1 MFKNR
6 FLISVLFIILNNSY
20 PQNSLNLKNDNVQLK
35 EDESITISVLK
46 NDNIKDKSNLI
57 IELSEKPQN
66 GDVEIQGEQIIY
78 TPSENFNGLDK
89 FSYKV
94 DTGMDS
100 GTAQVKVNVNPVND
114 APNGLSLNQYKI
126 KENLLPGTIIGELL
140 VKDPDSK
147 EKFKFGLAKE
157 NRDDFKIENGKLLSK
172 RKFDFEK
179 EKSYEIMIQITDS
192 GNEKFIGSVT
202 VIIENQNEVPILSKS
217 NESIISHPENGGKIV
232 ANLNVTDPDE
242 NQPSVKYK
250 INKGDDGNHFKIT
263 RSGDLAFLRL
273 PDYENPIDENK
284 DNLYKVSFTA
294 FDSKNDNLK
303 VNGSV
308 KIKVKD
314 SKETEVLALDKRKFI
329 AWTVDHQPYHIILE
343 DAIKNYMSLKYL
355 GANKQDKIEYGQD
368 SHIKEMI
375 ATDQIIIVQKKDD
388 NSQIHELWYGN
399 GLDFTIIDREKIDW
413 VLSQD
418 IQKVLIEKDGYLTS
432 DSETVFHKNEKDRL
446 MAGYGSAFSV
456 RHVNN
461 FRMSLNSFSIR
472 SNLMQYSSNMRVGND
487 LIGLPG
493 KLAGASEIGV
503 ATQRSEFGLRVP
515 VSFDFG
521 SMNDYKNIDII
532 SDEYIGL
539 YARGNIDN
547 IFETK
552 TSLYSLIGFSFYPS
566 SSKKLVTP
574 QDISETSLSDISYW
588 TNKEEKI
595 ESINILDS
603 YALLATSVEV
613 PVKLPSIGRLTASP
627 GYHYLKVAHRLKDS
641 SDEAE
646 EDGIEMY
653 ERAFFNYTL
662 SSDDSLVTW
671 SSEPLTDQDTFT
683 RLNSFFIR
691 FDLTGQI
698 GQKPK
703 FVEKISYLDFIN
715 ISKVPFYE
723 LSFQYISS
731 LNSIL
736 KVNVNISDQVGLSV
750 TKLDRNSDLKG
761 NWMPPNNLWWSL
773 NYRANF

>member
-6 FLISVLFIILNNSY
+6 FFIIALLIILNNSY
-20 PQNSLNLKNDNVQLK
+20 PQNSLNLKNDNAQLK

-57 IELSEKPQN
+57 IELAENPQY
-66 GDVEIQGEQIIY
+66 GDVEIQGEQLIY
-78 TPSENFNGLDK
+78 TPNENFNGVDK

-114 APNGLSLNQYKI
+114 APNGLSLKQNKI
-126 KENLLPGTIIGELL
+126 KENLPPGTIIGELL
-140 VKDPDSK
+140 VQDPDTK

-179 EKSYEIMIQITDS
+179 EKSFQISIQVTDS
-192 GNEKFIGSVT
+192 GNEKFIGSVS
-202 VIIENQNEVPILSKS
+202 VMIENQNEVPILSKS

-250 INKGDDGNHFKIT
+250 IKKGDDGNHFKIT

-294 FDSKNDNLK
+294 FDSKDDKLK

-343 DAIKNYMSLKYL
+343 DAIKNYMSLKYS
-355 GANKQDKIEYGQD
+355 GANKQDKIEDGQD
-368 SHIKEMI
+368 SHIKEMT

-388 NSQIHELWYGN
+388 DSQIHELWYGN

-461 FRMSLNSFSIR
+461 FRMSLNSLSIR
-472 SNLMQYSSNMRVGND
+472 SNLLQYSSNMRAGND

-493 KLAGASEIGV
+493 KLAGASEFGV

-515 VSFDFG
+515 ISFDFG
-521 SMNDYKNIDII
+521 SFIDYKNSDII
-532 SDEYIGL
+532 TDEYPGL

-566 SSKKLVTP
+566 SDKKLLIP
-574 QDISETSLSDISYW
+574 EDISETPLSDTSYW
-588 TNKEEKI
+588 TNREENI
-595 ESINILDS
+595 ESVNILDS

-613 PVKLPSIGRLTASP
+613 PVRLPFIGRLTASP

-641 SDEAE
+641 SDEAKK
-646 EDGIEMY
+646 DGIKMY
-653 ERAFFNYTL
+653 ERAFFDHTL

-671 SSEPLTDQDTFT
+671 SSESFTDQNTYT
-683 RLNSFFIR
+683 RLNSFFIK

-731 LNSIL
+731 LNSII
-736 KVNVNISDQVGLSV
+736 KVNLNISDQLGISITNLS
-750 TKLDRNSDLKG
+750 RNSDLKG
-761 NWMPPNNLWWSL
+761 NWMPDNWWWSL

>member
-78 TPSENFNGLDK
+78 TPSENFNGVDK

-100 GTAQVKVNVNPVND
+100 GTAQVKINVNPVND
-114 APNGLSLNQYKI
+114 APNGISLKQNKI
-126 KENLLPGTIIGELL
+126 KENLSSGTIIGELL
-140 VKDPDSK
+140 VEDPDTK

-179 EKSYEIMIQITDS
+179 EKSFDISIQITDS
-192 GNEKFIGSVT
+192 GNEKFIGAVS
-202 VIIENQNEVPILSKS
+202 VIIENQNEAPIISKS

-232 ANLNVTDPDE
+232 ANLNIIDPDE

-294 FDSKNDNLK
+294 FDSKNDKLK
-303 VNGSV
+303 VNGAV

-314 SKETEVLALDKRKFI
+314 SKETEVIALDKRKFI

-343 DAIKNYMSLKYL
+343 DAIKNYMSLKYS
-355 GANKQDKIEYGQD
+355 GANKQDKIEDGQD
-368 SHIKEMI
+368 SHIKEMT

-388 NSQIHELWYGN
+388 DSQIHELWYGN

-456 RHVNN
+456 RHINN

-472 SNLMQYSSNMRVGND
+472 SNLLQYSSNMRVGND

-493 KLAGASEIGV
+493 KLAGASEIGI

-515 VSFDFG
+515 ISFDFG
-521 SMNDYKNIDII
+521 SIKDYKNSDII
-532 SDEYIGL
+532 TDAYPGL

-566 SSKKLVTP
+566 SSKKLLAP
-574 QDISETSLSDISYW
+574 EDISETSLSDISYW
-588 TNKEEKI
+588 TNKEEMI
-595 ESINILDS
+595 ESVNILDS

-613 PVKLPSIGRLTASP
+613 PVKLPFIGRLTASP

-641 SDEAE
+641 SDEAK
-646 EDGIEMY
+646 EDGIELY

-662 SSDDSLVTW
+662 SADDSVVTW
-671 SSEPLTDQDTFT
+671 SSESLTDQDAYT

-736 KVNVNISDQVGLSV
+736 KVNVNISDQLGISITNLN
-750 TKLDRNSDLKG
+750 RNTDLKG
-761 NWMPPNNLWWSL
+761 NWMPDNLWWSL

>member
-6 FLISVLFIILNNSY
+6 FFIIALLIILNNSY

-57 IELSEKPQN
+57 IELAENPQY
-66 GDVEIQGEQIIY
+66 GDVEIQGEQLKY
-78 TPSENFNGLDK
+78 TPNENFNGVDK

-114 APNGLSLNQYKI
+114 APNGLSLKQNKI
-126 KENLLPGTIIGELL
+126 KENLSAGTIIGELL
-140 VKDPDSK
+140 VKDPDTK

-179 EKSYEIMIQITDS
+179 EKSFEISIQITDS
-192 GNEKFIGSVT
+192 GNEKFIGSVS

-232 ANLNVTDPDE
+232 ANLNVRDPDE

-294 FDSKNDNLK
+294 FDSKNDKLK

-308 KIKVKD
+308 KVKVKD

-343 DAIKNYMSLKYL
+343 DAIKNYISLKYS
-355 GANKQDKIEYGQD
+355 GANKQDKIEDGQD
-368 SHIKEMI
+368 SHIKEMT

-388 NSQIHELWYGN
+388 DSQIHELWYGN

-461 FRMSLNSFSIR
+461 FRMSLNSLSIR
-472 SNLMQYSSNMRVGND
+472 SNLLQYSSNMRAGND

-493 KLAGASEIGV
+493 KLAGASEFGV

-515 VSFDFG
+515 ISFDFG
-521 SMNDYKNIDII
+521 SFIDYKNSDII
-532 SDEYIGL
+532 TDEYPGL

-566 SSKKLVTP
+566 SDKKLLIP
-574 QDISETSLSDISYW
+574 EDISETPLSDTSYW
-588 TNKEEKI
+588 TNREENI
-595 ESINILDS
+595 ESVNILDS

-613 PVKLPSIGRLTASP
+613 PVRLPFIGRLTASP

-641 SDEAE
+641 SDEAKK
-646 EDGIEMY
+646 DGIEMY
-653 ERAFFNYTL
+653 ERAFFDHTL
-662 SSDDSLVTW
+662 SSDDSLVIW
-671 SSEPLTDQDTFT
+671 SSEPFTDQNTYT
-683 RLNSFFIR
+683 RLNSFFIK

-723 LSFQYISS
+723 LSFQYISV
-731 LNSIL
+731 LIL
-736 KVNVNISDQVGLSV
+736 
-750 TKLDRNSDLKG
+750 
-761 NWMPPNNLWWSL
+761 
-773 NYRANF
+773 

>member
-1 MFKNR
+1 
-6 FLISVLFIILNNSY
+6 
-20 PQNSLNLKNDNVQLK
+20 
-35 EDESITISVLK
+35 
-46 NDNIKDKSNLI
+46 
-57 IELSEKPQN
+57 
-66 GDVEIQGEQIIY
+66 
-78 TPSENFNGLDK
+78 
-89 FSYKV
+89 
-94 DTGMDS
+94 MDS
-100 GTAQVKVNVNPVND
+100 GTAQVKINVNPIND
-114 APNGLSLNQYKI
+114 APNGLSLKQNKI
-126 KENLLPGTIIGELL
+126 KENLSSGTIIGELL
-140 VKDPDSK
+140 VKDPDTK

-179 EKSYEIMIQITDS
+179 EKSFEISIQITDS
-192 GNEKFIGSVT
+192 GNEKFIGSVS
-202 VIIENQNEVPILSKS
+202 VIIENQNEAPILSKS

-294 FDSKNDNLK
+294 FDSKNDKLK

-343 DAIKNYMSLKYL
+343 DAIKNYMSLKYS
-355 GANKQDKIEYGQD
+355 GANKQDKIEDGQD
-368 SHIKEMI
+368 SHIKEMT

-388 NSQIHELWYGN
+388 DSQIHELWYGN

-472 SNLMQYSSNMRVGND
+472 SNLLQYSSNMRVGND

-493 KLAGASEIGV
+493 KLAGASEFGI

-515 VSFDFG
+515 ISFDFG
-521 SMNDYKNIDII
+521 SLKDYKNSDII
-532 SDEYIGL
+532 TDEYPGL

-566 SSKKLVTP
+566 SYKKLLAP
-574 QDISETSLSDISYW
+574 EDISETPLSDISYW

-595 ESINILDS
+595 ESVNILDS

-613 PVKLPSIGRLTASP
+613 PVRLPFIGRLTASP

-641 SDEAE
+641 SDEAK
-646 EDGIEMY
+646 EDGIELY

-662 SSDDSLVTW
+662 SSDDSVVTW
-671 SSEPLTDQDTFT
+671 SSESFTDQNTYT

-736 KVNVNISDQVGLSV
+736 KVNVNISDQLGISITNLN
-750 TKLDRNSDLKG
+750 RNSDLKG
-761 NWMPPNNLWWSL
+761 NWMPDNLWWSL